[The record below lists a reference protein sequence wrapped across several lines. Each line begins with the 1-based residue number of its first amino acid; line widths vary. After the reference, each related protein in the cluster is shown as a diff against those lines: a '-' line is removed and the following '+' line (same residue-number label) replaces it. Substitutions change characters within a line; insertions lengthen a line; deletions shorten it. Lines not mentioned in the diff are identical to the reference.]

1 MTTPTKLLTTT
12 LMLMWIQ
19 QTDPCLVLYPVD
31 KIIKFQEMKKQIK
44 KQEKTIEELNKK
56 QEALYRE
63 EHNLLQQEP
72 EYFPEENIDFADFAE
87 LLPEEYGYSGN
98 GEIIS
103 NESSPEESQDDVDY
117 PEFPSTKDD
126 NDYDYSEFEKV
137 TQELTDVDETE
148 EYEGEKYEEYY
159 GKFFPKEKRDKRD
172 AGEVLE
178 GLMESGEKLLSGN
191 MVGSIT
197 SFLKTLAKPVFHYFI
212 KSDNDKAMTKFTH
225 RLLPE
230 TGFKGSSNALVISK
244 AARQGDGERVWS
256 TIAENTQTWNP
267 RSSFKDDKFHKNE
280 IHLECRRNVPLID
293 KNVVNRLKSVSLM
306 VTSLMTSLH
315 DTTISDLNH
324 GFKEA
329 SRHFKKII
337 EDTDHILKATTN
349 NPDIDTILM
358 MLKDTAAAMEI
369 VMETLADDSVTIMG
383 LAVAGAIA
391 FLIIL
396 QAIILI
402 KLNRDI
408 KLSIMDINLKLQE
421 LEKQRDQ
428 GSRPERA
435 SVNLDQE
442 LRNAVIH
449 AVNEAV
455 ELSVGNAVGRTV
467 ARTQCPA
474 IEQSDTNARLPTGT
488 RYLGNIVSLQST
500 TGGRQVTY

>member
-1 MTTPTKLLTTT
+1 
-12 LMLMWIQ
+12 
-19 QTDPCLVLYPVD
+19 
-31 KIIKFQEMKKQIK
+31 
-44 KQEKTIEELNKK
+44 
-56 QEALYRE
+56 
-63 EHNLLQQEP
+63 
-72 EYFPEENIDFADFAE
+72 
-87 LLPEEYGYSGN
+87 
-98 GEIIS
+98 
-103 NESSPEESQDDVDY
+103 
-117 PEFPSTKDD
+117 
-126 NDYDYSEFEKV
+126 
-137 TQELTDVDETE
+137 
-148 EYEGEKYEEYY
+148 
-159 GKFFPKEKRDKRD
+159 
-172 AGEVLE
+172 
-178 GLMESGEKLLSGN
+178 
-191 MVGSIT
+191 
-197 SFLKTLAKPVFHYFI
+197 
-212 KSDNDKAMTKFTH
+212 
-225 RLLPE
+225 
-230 TGFKGSSNALVISK
+230 
-244 AARQGDGERVWS
+244 
-256 TIAENTQTWNP
+256 
-267 RSSFKDDKFHKNE
+267 
-280 IHLECRRNVPLID
+280 
-293 KNVVNRLKSVSLM
+293 M

-337 EDTDHILKATTN
+337 EGTDHILEATTN

-442 LRNAVIH
+442 LRNAIIH